1 MYTLYKHTCPKGRVY
16 IGITSQ
22 NVKTRWGNG
31 SNYKGNTYF
40 TRAIKKY
47 GWENFKHEIIATN
60 LTELEA
66 KNMEIESIKQYRSNE
81 RKYGFNI
88 SSGGESK
95 KGTTISEKQK
105 EIIRKANIGRVFS
118 KETRKKL
125 SLASKKNW
133 QNENFVEYMRAIN
146 SGPNNKMY
154 GVKLTDEQKKK
165 RGALQIDQYDMDGN
179 FINSFISIHEA
190 SNQTGISRDCISKCC
205 RNIFKQ
211 AGGYIWRYNK

>member
-22 NVKTRWGNG
+22 KVKARWGNG
-31 SNYKGNTYF
+31 TSYKGNTYF

-60 LTELEA
+60 LTESEA
-66 KNMEIESIKQYRSNE
+66 KNMEIELIKQYRSNE

-95 KGTTISEKQK
+95 KGTKISEEQK
-105 EIIRKANIGRVFS
+105 EIIRRANIGRVFS
-118 KETRKKL
+118 EETKKKL
-125 SLASKKNW
+125 SEASKKTW
-133 QNENFVEYMRAIN
+133 QDKKYIEHMRIIN

-154 GVKLTDEQKKK
+154 GVRLTDEQKIK
-165 RGALQIDQYDMDGN
+165 RGALQINQYDMNGN
-179 FINSFISIHEA
+179 LVNSFISIHEA
-190 SNQTGISRDCISKCC
+190 NKQTGIARDCISKCC
-205 RNIFKQ
+205 RNIYKQ